1 MVETNSFGKKEDKSV
16 KGIKSMLPDRICVFA
31 PSELYALSSVTKS
44 GTLPPDIYI
53 SSDNLDFESIK
64 TMSNDKYDYIQI
76 PIKTEGMPDSSVLR
90 FPVIENSSSPYSS
103 PGEIKTFLVIQDSR
117 DSAKNRIIN
126 VVMMLSQPKYMT
138 QAQLDS
144 VDFFYGG
151 HFNGALIYSDVNG
164 KVQKVEMVING
175 EINRTGIVAKEYG
188 PSDTVLVKVKI
199 IDDVNSGSP
208 AFSSESV
215 VQCDEDEIEIL
226 REIVVTPRKEP
237 WDNRKDWKSDEP
249 DHPSSKREPHEVGL
263 YVDQPSFPGGEGQAF
278 EVSVRTVGRGT
289 ATGAGFYKVGQMVH
303 CSASPM
309 VYSETLV
316 SEFVSWSGFM
326 SSTEETV
333 IFTINTV
340 IAEYSLTA
348 TFHDYVPCE
357 TGDKRDPLLDMRILG
372 TLGSGIEGGCF
383 GKTRSNGTRMHRGM
397 DFGCPIGTP
406 VYATISGRV
415 WGTTRGLPNGLDWP
429 TYEKAWRNYGD
440 TKLARITFN
449 CGNRIFITGKID
461 GEEVTVAFFHLQNLF
476 VKDGDKVT
484 VGQMIAQSGNTGNA
498 SNQGSSGPHLH
509 YQVQCAGKTSAG
521 KDTTIYLNPEFY
533 IHSQFDDDGVQTN
546 PCNQDN

>member
-1 MVETNSFGKKEDKSV
+1 
-16 KGIKSMLPDRICVFA
+16 
-31 PSELYALSSVTKS
+31 
-44 GTLPPDIYI
+44 
-53 SSDNLDFESIK
+53 
-64 TMSNDKYDYIQI
+64 
-76 PIKTEGMPDSSVLR
+76 
-90 FPVIENSSSPYSS
+90 
-103 PGEIKTFLVIQDSR
+103 
-117 DSAKNRIIN
+117 
-126 VVMMLSQPKYMT
+126 
-138 QAQLDS
+138 
-144 VDFFYGG
+144 
-151 HFNGALIYSDVNG
+151 
-164 KVQKVEMVING
+164 
-175 EINRTGIVAKEYG
+175 
-188 PSDTVLVKVKI
+188 
-199 IDDVNSGSP
+199 
-208 AFSSESV
+208 
-215 VQCDEDEIEIL
+215 
-226 REIVVTPRKEP
+226 
-237 WDNRKDWKSDEP
+237 
-249 DHPSSKREPHEVGL
+249 
-263 YVDQPSFPGGEGQAF
+263 
-278 EVSVRTVGRGT
+278 
-289 ATGAGFYKVGQMVH
+289 
-303 CSASPM
+303 
-309 VYSETLV
+309 
-316 SEFVSWSGFM
+316 
-326 SSTEETV
+326 
-333 IFTINTV
+333 
-340 IAEYSLTA
+340 
-348 TFHDYVPCE
+348 
-357 TGDKRDPLLDMRILG
+357 MRILG
-372 TLGSGIEGGCF
+372 TPGSGIEGGCF